1 MTGVTTVAG
10 GYDPEVKNYF
20 DGALLDR
27 ERPFFVHN
35 LFGQVRKIPFK
46 DSDTI
51 ILRKQDNFDDT
62 PAVLTEGVSPAL
74 EAASKFDIEIKLQQF
89 GKATAIS
96 DRVQITVQSEVA
108 NEIADNLSQTM
119 FGMLDKV
126 TRNTLQSTA
135 TQLDADGGVNGNS
148 PTEITVGDI
157 DDALDLLHGKNAIK
171 FTPGIEAVD
180 GVGTAP
186 VEPAYW
192 GICHTDLRK
201 DIRGLN
207 NFLKPIEYPQRD
219 SIKPELGATDEVRWV
234 MSTEAQKSSDATPIY
249 SLFIMGQNAYG
260 IVDIDEVATEMI
272 LKPLGFGDDPLNQ
285 RQTMGFKAMF
295 GAGIIED
302 KWMVNLRVTVSS

>member
-35 LFGQVRKIPFK
+35 LFGQVRKIPYK

-51 ILRKQDNFDDT
+51 ILRRQDNFDDT
-62 PAVLTEGVSPAL
+62 PAVLTEGVTPAL
-74 EAASKFDIEIKLQQF
+74 EAASKFDIEISLQQF

-126 TRNTLQSTA
+126 TRNTLQSNA
-135 TQLDADGGVNGNS
+135 TQLDADGGVNGNT
-148 PTEITVGDI
+148 PTEVTVGDL
-157 DDALDLLHGKNAIK
+157 DDALDMLHGYNAIK
-171 FTPGIEAVD
+171 FTPIIPGIDAD
-180 GVGTAP
+180 GTAP
-186 VEPAYW
+186 VEAAYW
-192 GICHTDLRK
+192 GICHTDIRK

-207 NFLKPIEYPQRD
+207 NFLKVAEYPQRD
-219 SIKPELGATDEVRWV
+219 ALKSELGSTDEIRWV
-234 MSTEAQKSSDATPIY
+234 MSTEAEKGSEATPIY
-249 SLFIMGQNAYG
+249 SLFIMGQNSYG

-295 GAGIIED
+295 GAGIID
-302 KWMVNLRVTVSS
+302 DSWMVNLRVTKSS

>member
-1 MTGVTTVAG
+1 MSGVTTVAG
-10 GYDPEVKNYF
+10 GYDPEVKSYF

-46 DSDTI
+46 NSDTI

-96 DRVQITVQSEVA
+96 DRVQITVQSDVA

-126 TRNTLQSTA
+126 TRNTLQSTC
-135 TQLDADGGVNGNS
+135 TQIDADGGVNGLT
-148 PTEITVGDI
+148 PTELTVSDL
-157 DDALDLLHGKNAIK
+157 DDALDMLHGKNAIK
-171 FTPGIEAVD
+171 FTPEINAND

-186 VEPAYW
+186 VEAAYW
-192 GICHTDLRK
+192 AICHTDIRK
-201 DIRGLN
+201 DVRGLN
-207 NFLKPIEYPQRD
+207 NFLKAVEYPQRD
-219 SIKPELGATDEVRWV
+219 AIKSEIGSTDEIRWT
-234 MSTEAQKSSDATPIY
+234 MSTEATKSADANPIY
-249 SLFIMGQNAYG
+249 SIFICGQNAYG

-272 LKPLGFGDDPLNQ
+272 LKPLGFGEDPLNQ

-302 KWMVNLRVTVSS
+302 KWIVNLRATKSA